1 MQGNLGVERM
11 CLLAEVSRAG
21 FYRWLLDREPDIEE
35 MEVRTAIQ
43 EIAIEHKRRY
53 GYRRVTA
60 ELRQRGMIVNHK
72 RVARL
77 MRADNLLAL
86 QRRAFLSTTDSAH
99 SFEVYFNLAAR
110 MTLSGINQLWIADIT
125 YIRLQHEFVYLA
137 VVLDAFSRKV
147 IGWALDRSLSSRL
160 PTVALQHAIKVR
172 KPQPGLV
179 HHSDRGVQY
188 ASEEYGKLLD
198 QHQIIPS
205 MSRPA
210 NPYDN
215 ARCESFIKTLKCEE
229 IYPREY
235 TSLEHLRTKLA
246 DFIERYYNRQRL
258 HSALGYRSPEVFE
271 KSLSSELGLGS
282 KVSFSRHEEIFRS
295 DAEAS
300 SREPSANGSSNS
312 DHRLDE
318 SPTGYSLPSWSPPLL
333 GSALPVRIYSA
344 STRVIRNEK

>member
-1 MQGNLGVERM
+1 MSMQGNLGIERM
-11 CLLAEVSRAG
+11 CGLAQVSRAG
-21 FYRWLLDREPDIEE
+21 FYRWLVEREPDAEE
-35 MEVRTAIQ
+35 MQVRAAIQ
-43 EIAIEHKRRY
+43 KIAIEHKRRY

-72 RVARL
+72 RVVRL

-125 YIRLQHEFVYLA
+125 YIRLQREFVYLA

-147 IGWALDRSLSSRL
+147 IGWSLDRSLSSTL
-160 PTVALQHAIKVR
+160 PTIALQRAITNR
-172 KPQPGLV
+172 KPRPGLV
-179 HHSDRGVQY
+179 HHSDRGIQY

-198 QHQIIPS
+198 EHQMIPS

-215 ARCESFIKTLKCEE
+215 ARCESFIKTLKYEE
-229 IYPREY
+229 IYAGEY
-235 TSLEHLRTKLA
+235 TSLENLQRNLT
-246 DFIERYYNRQRL
+246 DFIDRYYNRQRL
-258 HSALGYRSPEVFE
+258 HSALGYRSPEAFE
-271 KSLSSELGLGS
+271 TSLPSEPCLGS
-282 KVSFSRHEEIFRS
+282 KVSFSRHQEIFRS
-295 DAEAS
+295 DEDYSS
-300 SREPSANGSSNS
+300 SREPLTNGSSNS

-333 GSALPVRIYSA
+333 GSASPA
-344 STRVIRNEK
+344 RVQSILHQDV